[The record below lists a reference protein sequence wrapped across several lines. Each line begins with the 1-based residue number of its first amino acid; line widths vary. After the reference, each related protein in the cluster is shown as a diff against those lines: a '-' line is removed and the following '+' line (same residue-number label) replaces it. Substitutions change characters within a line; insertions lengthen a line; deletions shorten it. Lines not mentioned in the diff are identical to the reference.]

1 MTFPSRGKQASR
13 MVDGGFD
20 ENVKPKKAECKQE
33 KDSMILVS
41 KSSRRHIQNDD
52 KVTVYSADEIPNKN
66 RTKIRPLEKMKS
78 KEAIES
84 NRSVK
89 HTKSKTGFV
98 GESCEKAVQT
108 EVLLNGQHLLMR
120 DVKTDDQDA
129 LFPPLGARRP
139 FQTSFSSTSGGFSSM
154 SIDAH
159 LHRAGHNVSSDLE
172 NELLPHTDS
181 SRFPFPNSAAS
192 NGDTYDYEETM
203 HCPQQSSL
211 IQPDCRND
219 NRELQGKSLPKPTVA
234 ALITTSTTIT
244 ADTEADQ
251 QQSREWMQTH
261 LNSASS
267 SWCGTSIQLR
277 VLGKPF

>member
-1 MTFPSRGKQASR
+1 MTFPSGGKQASR

-20 ENVKPKKAECKQE
+20 ENVKPKKAECKQK
-33 KDSMILVS
+33 KDSVILVS

-52 KVTVYSADEIPNKN
+52 KVTVYSAEEIPNKN
-66 RTKIRPLEKMKS
+66 RTKRRPLEKEKS
-78 KEAIES
+78 KEAVES
-84 NRSVK
+84 NRTVK
-89 HTKSKTGFV
+89 HTQSKTGFV
-98 GESCEKAVQT
+98 GESCEEAVQT
-108 EVLLNGQHLLMR
+108 EVLLNAQHLLMR
-120 DVKTDDQDA
+120 NVKTDDQDG
-129 LFPPLGARRP
+129 LFPPLEARRT
-139 FQTSFSSTSGGFSSM
+139 FQTSLSSTSGGLSSM

-159 LHRAGHNVSSDLE
+159 LHRAGHNLSSDLE

-181 SRFPFPNSAAS
+181 SRFPFPNSAAN
-192 NGDTYDYEETM
+192 NGGTYDHEETM
-203 HCPQQSSL
+203 HRPQKSST

-251 QQSREWMQTH
+251 QQSRESIQMS

-267 SWCGTSIQLR
+267 SWCGTSTQLQ

>member
-20 ENVKPKKAECKQE
+20 ENVKPKKAECKQK

-52 KVTVYSADEIPNKN
+52 KVTVYSAEEISNKN
-66 RTKIRPLEKMKS
+66 KTKRRHLEKEKS

-89 HTKSKTGFV
+89 HTQSKTGFV
-98 GESCEKAVQT
+98 GESCEEAVQT

-139 FQTSFSSTSGGFSSM
+139 FQTSLSSTSGGLSSM

-159 LHRAGHNVSSDLE
+159 LQRAGHNLSSDLE
-172 NELLPHTDS
+172 NELLPHTDC
-181 SRFPFPNSAAS
+181 SRFPFPNSAAN
-192 NGDTYDYEETM
+192 NGGAYDYEETM
-203 HCPQQSSL
+203 HRPQESST

-219 NRELQGKSLPKPTVA
+219 NRELQGESLPKPTVA
-234 ALITTSTTIT
+234 ALITTPTTIT

-251 QQSREWMQTH
+251 QQSRESIQAP

-267 SWCGTSIQLR
+267 SWCGTSIQIQ
-277 VLGKPF
+277 VLGKSF